1 MDNKKLNIAIFLGSS
16 QKVGGSFQYELR
28 VCQILKELLNKY
40 NFNFFTLNQSI
51 LNGFIQNDIEVKLIS
66 KKDLEINLINNYKI
80 DLVYFLYPDHLDFI
94 NLHYIV
100 TIWDLCHRDFNEF
113 PEVRNNYEF
122 ENRELFYS
130 SIGLKKAI
138 AIISDSKQGKKNIIK
153 RYNIDKNRVHVLKFL
168 PREHKEFTF
177 ININKKYNINR
188 PYIYYPAQFW
198 AHKNHIY
205 ILKALKILKEN
216 FNIEIFA
223 LFSGTDYGNL
233 SYILEQAKF
242 MGIDKQIKYLGFVD
256 DIEIPNLYKQ
266 SLALVMPTY
275 FGPTNIPPL
284 EAFKYETPV
293 CYSDLKGLR
302 NQVKNAAFLL
312 DLKNPNSL
320 VNALLSILNKHNKVE
335 KKIRAGKKILRKW
348 TPNDFKNSLEKIFDN
363 FNNIRKCWSNT
374 ETPKT
379 KTFSDIPKDFV
390 SIISNI
396 IKFQNSDNK
405 YVVYGN
411 GTIGKT
417 IQALI
422 PDKIVGYVD
431 INDEN
436 NHPKNLK
443 DMRYD
448 KIIISVLGREKEII
462 KYLTEEL
469 KIDKERIITFEI

>member
-177 ININKKYNINR
+177 ININKKY
-188 PYIYYPAQFW
+188 
-198 AHKNHIY
+198 
-205 ILKALKILKEN
+205 
-216 FNIEIFA
+216 
-223 LFSGTDYGNL
+223 
-233 SYILEQAKF
+233 
-242 MGIDKQIKYLGFVD
+242 
-256 DIEIPNLYKQ
+256 
-266 SLALVMPTY
+266 
-275 FGPTNIPPL
+275 
-284 EAFKYETPV
+284 
-293 CYSDLKGLR
+293 
-302 NQVKNAAFLL
+302 
-312 DLKNPNSL
+312 
-320 VNALLSILNKHNKVE
+320 
-335 KKIRAGKKILRKW
+335 IR
-348 TPNDFKNSLEKIFDN
+348 
-363 FNNIRKCWSNT
+363 
-374 ETPKT
+374 
-379 KTFSDIPKDFV
+379 
-390 SIISNI
+390 
-396 IKFQNSDNK
+396 
-405 YVVYGN
+405 
-411 GTIGKT
+411 
-417 IQALI
+417 
-422 PDKIVGYVD
+422 
-431 INDEN
+431 
-436 NHPKNLK
+436 
-443 DMRYD
+443 
-448 KIIISVLGREKEII
+448 
-462 KYLTEEL
+462 
-469 KIDKERIITFEI
+469 